1 MPVVFGSPV
10 RGGATAADED
20 AEMDGLGVDTVLA
33 DETIVDEVPQGME
46 GVQEMTTKD
55 KIDDWL
61 RHADK
66 DVLRDL
72 GHGENE
78 DADDASGVADKL
90 GGALSLEDL
99 GPVDQQEER
108 AREKEARRNA
118 SRRASMASHSLTQS
132 LSALPSTTS
141 PMLAPGKDVKGKG
154 RAVSTSYPSA
164 PAAHDP
170 PGLEDGEKI
179 AAPTSPPRRTHA
191 TRLATGT
198 LSTPP
203 NGYKERPLRSAAED
217 AEQVSGGS
225 ADRKGKSKASSESP
239 AALTVL
245 KDCRVFV
252 DVRTEEGDDSGQLF
266 VDMLRSLGA
275 KVGARCE

>member
-1 MPVVFGSPV
+1 MANRGTFRSGLFRGTAGGSRVTKRASKVTPLPAVFGSPV

-20 AEMDGLGVDTVLA
+20 AEMDGLGVDTVSA
-33 DETIVDEVPQGME
+33 DETIVGEVPQGME

-72 GHGENE
+72 GHDENE
-78 DADDASGVADKL
+78 DADGASGVADKP
-90 GGALSLEDL
+90 GGALSLEEL

-118 SRRASMASHSLTQS
+118 SRRASMASHLLTQS

-141 PMLAPGKDVKGKG
+141 PMTAPGKDVKGKG

-170 PGLEDGEKI
+170 PG
-179 AAPTSPPRRTHA
+179 
-191 TRLATGT
+191 
-198 LSTPP
+198 
-203 NGYKERPLRSAAED
+203 
-217 AEQVSGGS
+217 
-225 ADRKGKSKASSESP
+225 
-239 AALTVL
+239 
-245 KDCRVFV
+245 
-252 DVRTEEGDDSGQLF
+252 
-266 VDMLRSLGA
+266 
-275 KVGARCE
+275 